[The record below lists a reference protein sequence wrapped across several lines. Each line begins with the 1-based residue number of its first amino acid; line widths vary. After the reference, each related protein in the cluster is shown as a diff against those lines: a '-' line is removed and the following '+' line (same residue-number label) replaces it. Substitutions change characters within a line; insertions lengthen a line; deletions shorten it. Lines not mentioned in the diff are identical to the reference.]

1 MQVRAPFMRPYA
13 ARCLAIQTA
22 MVGEGDNIAAI
33 KIFYGYMI
41 DAG

>member
-1 MQVRAPFMRPYA
+1 MRPYA

-22 MVGEGDNIAAI
+22 MVGEDENIAAI
-33 KIFYGYMI
+33 RIFDGYVI